1 MSTSA
6 FPLDE
11 IFAAIKRRLWLMVLC
26 VAVITPIGLMTA
38 ISLPSKYSSTAK
50 ILIEGQQIPND
61 LVRSTVIVSA
71 AERMALLQQRLL
83 TRQNLLSLADRLDL
97 FENQPGLSQTAI
109 FNRVLSAISIDDIRL
124 QSGRGRGPALSAAF
138 TITYSSTDP
147 SEAARVANELV
158 SMALEQNIENRSQRA
173 SETRLFLQNKV
184 QELAAE
190 LVTLEQV
197 IADFKVENENTL
209 PESLQDRRSQ
219 LSSLRARGFELQR
232 ELVALEERK
241 IFLEESLKLGRLSI
255 VDAAPLS
262 PEEAELQQL
271 ERQLAQDSAI
281 YASSHPRVRRLSS
294 QIGALQAVLAD
305 RRGPEGEADET
316 AGNDAE
322 TGFSGPEGAIRRE
335 IASIDRTTAS
345 LNEEVGNIDG
355 RLALL
360 TASIAETPQ
369 IEIALI
375 GLERRHANISVQYQ
389 DAVRKEAAAADGEE
403 LEINSQAERF
413 RVLEPAQVPEA
424 PDWPPRK
431 LIAIGGAGGS
441 VALGA
446 LLMLGAEL
454 RNQSVRTA
462 GQIERRLDL
471 RPLVTIPMVRTQRD
485 TRRRFLILA
494 AVIVLM
500 IATIAAILFIIDRY
514 YLPIDLLLRSLMDR
528 TGLSALISGGG

>member
-1 MSTSA
+1 MID
-6 FPLDE
+6 LVDVM
-11 IFAAIKRRLWLMVLC
+11 AALHTCYYQRRLVVVVLDQC
-26 VAVITPIGLMTA
+26 PWTHSYSQCPTFPKSWCQFLACFVY
-38 ISLPSKYSSTAK
+38 SL
-50 ILIEGQQIPND
+50 L
-61 LVRSTVIVSA
+61 
-71 AERMALLQQRLL
+71 
-83 TRQNLLSLADRLDL
+83 
-97 FENQPGLSQTAI
+97 
-109 FNRVLSAISIDDIRL
+109 
-124 QSGRGRGPALSAAF
+124 
-138 TITYSSTDP
+138 
-147 SEAARVANELV
+147 
-158 SMALEQNIENRSQRA
+158 
-173 SETRLFLQNKV
+173 
-184 QELAAE
+184 
-190 LVTLEQV
+190 
-197 IADFKVENENTL
+197 
-209 PESLQDRRSQ
+209 
-219 LSSLRARGFELQR
+219 
-232 ELVALEERK
+232 
-241 IFLEESLKLGRLSI
+241 
-255 VDAAPLS
+255 
-262 PEEAELQQL
+262 
-271 ERQLAQDSAI
+271 
-281 YASSHPRVRRLSS
+281 
-294 QIGALQAVLAD
+294 LQAVQGAFLHFDCLHETTRFVYWLRNDCQSYHPQRQQSHHLFRYARQLPQHSPRHHYTDSSNPLVVPHWQNRAAVLATLSPARPQD
-305 RRGPEGEADET
+305 VGP
-316 AGNDAE
+316 
-322 TGFSGPEGAIRRE
+322 PEGAIRRE

-375 GLERRHANISVQYQ
+375 GLQRRPANISVQYQ